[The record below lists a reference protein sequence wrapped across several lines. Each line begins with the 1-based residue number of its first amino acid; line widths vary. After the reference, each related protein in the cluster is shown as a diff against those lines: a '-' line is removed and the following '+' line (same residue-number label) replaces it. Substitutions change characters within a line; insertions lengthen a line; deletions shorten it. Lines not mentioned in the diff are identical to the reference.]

1 MSRITIM
8 RSVAR
13 ERGLHERRLMHSY
26 HTNQSHITPTRGL
39 SHVREAFNMRVNS
52 HVREDSCTRCMIYLI
67 LPPLRV
73 GSRSPCSKQSPV
85 TFAKEISVHSLE
97 FEGDSQCFISALKN
111 SKLQTFVKQLVTLA
125 FFLLLLLR
133 RKNISLQSFTFNHDD
148 KREGN
153 FLAHAFCND
162 LFLIMLIRWTIVQLI
177 PFAMVCFFL
186 VFFFFFFLRE
196 YNYLA
201 HDLARRTILSILYIR
216 KIPLFQLD
224 FFVIQKYSH

>member
-1 MSRITIM
+1 M

-125 FFLLLLLR
+125 FSYFYYWGEKTSLCNRLLL
-133 RKNISLQSFTFNHDD
+133 
-148 KREGN
+148 
-153 FLAHAFCND
+153 
-162 LFLIMLIRWTIVQLI
+162 IMMIKGRAIFW
-177 PFAMVCFFL
+177 PMHFAMIYF
-186 VFFFFFFLRE
+186 
-196 YNYLA
+196 
-201 HDLARRTILSILYIR
+201 
-216 KIPLFQLD
+216 
-224 FFVIQKYSH
+224 